1 MRIDSCL
8 LRTTKTRDNKIQ
20 LMDHVTTVLMLT
32 AFPWPISQPIM
43 ATNKSDLNIGVIN
56 RTTQA
61 ITKHQYIAQDVTTQ
75 VTMPRNAPTPLLCPS
90 TRQLYESSI
99 KSTQKQSLPKVNHI
113 TPTSVPSYVQVTSP
127 SHSNVNI
134 TTVNGKSAKTLYD
147 TGLDYHCLVSPHL
160 VRPDQITDQTV
171 EIQPA
176 ALDMPPAKLKVA
188 NIDIVSPYVV
198 GCIPAAILPAC
209 SYDLILGNKYLF
221 LGTPS
226 TPIQACP
233 IKNGNPRKQ
242 HSSPS
247 PIKRQF
253 NVGDHVLIKSSAHH
267 NNKWTTWAG
276 PHQVTSRL
284 TATKYA
290 INENGQ
296 QRICHINA
304 LKSFEPHQSARQNTN
319 RGRLTEHRFNTRRP
333 GIPRHTESNSDSN
346 SSVLAITRNAAT
358 APANDVLTRH

>member
-1 MRIDSCL
+1 MS
-8 LRTTKTRDNKIQ
+8 
-20 LMDHVTTVLMLT
+20 
-32 AFPWPISQPIM
+32 
-43 ATNKSDLNIGVIN
+43 
-56 RTTQA
+56 
-61 ITKHQYIAQDVTTQ
+61 AQDNENKGQQNPTHG
-75 VTMPRNAPTPLLCPS
+75 PRDHRAHAHCLSLAHQSANHGDNQKRPKYRRNKQDNADDHG
-90 TRQLYESSI
+90 SSI
-99 KSTQKQSLPKVNHI
+99 YCTRCNNPGHHATECPDPHTLSFNSSTLRVVNQSTQKQSVHKVTPI

-127 SHSNVNI
+127 SPSNVNI

-198 GCIPAAILPAC
+198 GRIPAAILPAC

-267 NNKWTTWAG
+267 NNIWTTWAG
-276 PHQVTSRL
+276 PHLVTARL
-284 TATKYA
+284 TATKYTV
-290 INENGQ
+290 NVNGH
-296 QRICHINA
+296 QRTCHINA
-304 LKSFEPHQSARQNTN
+304 LKSYEPHHASRQNAN
-319 RGRLTEHRFNTRRP
+319 RGRLTGQRLNTRRP
-333 GIPRHTESNSDSN
+333 TIPRHTESYSDAN